1 MQMLALRQV
10 SDDLTVKE
18 SWETVVRPLLNA
30 PAEALWRAH
39 SDAVNAALLA
49 RWLPSETCRFL
60 LKTELFDEAIGE
72 GLYPLLAMRADSVAA
87 LDLAPSVLAAAV
99 ARYPQLLAVTAD
111 VRRLPFGSETLE
123 IIVSNSTLDHFETSH
138 EITSALRELFR
149 VLRRGGRLLLTMDN
163 LANPAVAIRNVLPF
177 RLLRR
182 LGLASYPFGATGGR
196 RRLTRL
202 LREVGFEV
210 EETVALLHCPRV
222 LAVPIA
228 RRLQR
233 RGTAAK
239 RTRFLRRL
247 QSWERLA
254 NLPTRYL
261 TGYFV
266 GVDARKP

>member
-1 MQMLALRQV
+1 MLTLHRV
-10 SDDLTVKE
+10 NDDLVVKDCP
-18 SWETVVRPLLNA
+18 WETAVRPLLDA

-39 SDAVNAALLA
+39 SDSVNAALLA
-49 RWLPSETCRFL
+49 RWLPHGPCRIL
-60 LKTELFDEAIGE
+60 LKTDLFDEAMGE
-72 GLYPLLAMRADSVAA
+72 GLYPLLAMRANRVAA

-123 IIVSNSTLDHFETSH
+123 IVVSNSTLDHFGTRH
-138 EITSALRELFR
+138 EITAALRELYR

-163 LANPAVAIRNVLPF
+163 PANPVVALRNALPF
-177 RLLRR
+177 RLLWR
-182 LGLASYPFGATGGR
+182 LGLVSYPVGATCGP

-210 EETVALLHCPRV
+210 QEVVALLHCPRV

-233 RGTAAK
+233 HGTAAK
-239 RTRFLRRL
+239 RARFLRNL
-247 QSWERLA
+247 QGWERLA
-254 NLPTRYL
+254 SLPTRYL